1 MVKLND
7 IPPKELELR
16 GLHVSLGIT
25 RGPAYVLR
33 DEGFHFPIH
42 SIPPS
47 QVESEIERLERAF
60 DETIRQIEELVS
72 GQATAEKQLVDEI
85 VDFHLMLAKD
95 IPRYTAERTKKLI
108 SEDLMHAE
116 TAFHKTL
123 QELIGLLGRSIVSRD
138 EDVADIGQQILRNL
152 TGKDLADFDDI
163 DEPVILIAEDLSPSL
178 TARLPRDK
186 VLAFATTR
194 GSRTSHTA
202 IMARALEIPAV
213 VGVPDLLNQI
223 EEGQQVIVDGDR
235 GRIVVN
241 PTDRTVQWFGK
252 RREASERRAEDLLR
266 YRTLPGETT
275 DGFVVGLRAN
285 IELPE
290 EVEAVIA
297 YGGDGIGL
305 YRTEFLFMNR
315 TDLPTEEEQ
324 FMAYRAVAESVAPK
338 PVTVRTLDIGGDKF
352 LTSFSAPKEMNP
364 FMGWRAIRFCLE
376 QPEIFGAQLRAMLR
390 ASQFGNLAIMFP
402 MISEVRELRLA
413 LVALEN
419 AKTDLREKN
428 IPFNE
433 EVQVG
438 AMIEVPSAALVI
450 EGLAPLVDF
459 FSIGTNDLIQ
469 YTMAADRGNERTAY
483 LYDPLHPGVLK
494 LIKNVVDVAHA
505 AGKKVSVCGEMAA
518 EIEFTLLLVGM
529 RLDELSMSPI
539 TIPAVKR
546 LIRSI
551 SLVESVPIAED
562 ALSMTEPEMIRDYLD
577 EKTRLAAPWTSELFE
592 SEEIPA

>member
-1 MVKLND
+1 MNAASNSD
-7 IPPKELELR
+7 LELR
-16 GLHVSLGIT
+16 GLAVSLGIT

-33 DEGFHFPIH
+33 EEGMHFPAH
-42 SIPPS
+42 SITPS
-47 QVESEIERLERAF
+47 QVDHEIERLDRAF
-60 DETIRQIEELVS
+60 EDTIRQIEQLIS
-72 GQATAEKQLVDEI
+72 KQAAGEKQLVDEI
-85 VDFHLMLAKD
+85 VDFHHMLAKD
-95 IPRYTAERTKKLI
+95 IPRYTGERTKKLI
-108 SEDLMHAE
+108 RENLMYAE

-123 QELIGLLGRSIVSRD
+123 QDLIGVLGRSVVSRD

-152 TGKDLADFDDI
+152 TGKDLADFEDI
-163 DEPVILIAEDLSPSL
+163 EEPVILIAEDLSPSL

-213 VGVPDLLNQI
+213 VGLPSLVDQVQ
-223 EEGQQVIVDGDR
+223 EGVHVIVDGDR
-235 GRIVVN
+235 GRVIVN
-241 PTDRTVQWFGK
+241 PSERAVLWYDRRK
-252 RREASERRAEDLLR
+252 EASEKRAEDQLR

-275 DGFVVGLRAN
+275 DGFILELKAN

-290 EVEAVIA
+290 EVEAILA

-315 TDLPTEEEQ
+315 SDLPTEEEQ
-324 FMAYRAVAESVAPK
+324 FTAYRAVVESMAPK
-338 PVTVRTLDIGGDKF
+338 PVTIRTLDIGGDKF

-376 QPEIFGAQLRAMLR
+376 QPEIFGAQLRAILR
-390 ASQFGNLAIMFP
+390 ASHYGNLSIMFP
-402 MISEVRELRLA
+402 MIAEVRELRLA

-419 AKTDLREKN
+419 AKTELRERG

-433 EVQVG
+433 EVEIG
-438 AMIEVPSAALVI
+438 AMIEVPSAALVM

-459 FSIGTNDLIQ
+459 FSIGTNDLVQ

-494 LIKNVVDVAHA
+494 LIQNVVEVAHA

-539 TIPAVKR
+539 AIPAVKR

-551 SLVESVPIAED
+551 SLLESVPIADD
-562 ALSMTEPEMIRDYLD
+562 ALSMTEPEMIRDYLN
-577 EKTRLAAPWTSELFE
+577 EKTRHVAPWTVELFD